1 MTVIREARKFLV
13 NSPAEAAADVA
24 GLAGICA
31 VVFCGFVLPV
41 LL

>member
-1 MTVIREARKFLV
+1 MTVIRQARAFLYQSPREAV
-13 NSPAEAAADVA
+13 ADMA

>member
-1 MTVIREARKFLV
+1 MTVIRQARSFLAH
-13 NSPAEAAADVA
+13 SPAEAAADVA

-31 VVFCGFVLPV
+31 LVFCGFVLPV